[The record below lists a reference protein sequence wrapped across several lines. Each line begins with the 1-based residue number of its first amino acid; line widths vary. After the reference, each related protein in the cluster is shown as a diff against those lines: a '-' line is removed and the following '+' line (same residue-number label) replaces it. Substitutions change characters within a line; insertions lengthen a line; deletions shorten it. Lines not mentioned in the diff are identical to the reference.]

1 LVQYLNISISLVGE
15 TRQTQFCCF

>member
-15 TRQTQFCCF
+15 TKQTQFCCF